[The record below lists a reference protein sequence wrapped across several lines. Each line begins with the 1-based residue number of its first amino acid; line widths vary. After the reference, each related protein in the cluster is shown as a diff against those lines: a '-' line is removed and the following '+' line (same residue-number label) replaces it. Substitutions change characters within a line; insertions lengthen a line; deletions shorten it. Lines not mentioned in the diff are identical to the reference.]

1 MQLVI
6 IESLSRVQLFHDPM
20 DCSPPGSS
28 VHFPVKNTGV
38 VAISFSRESSRPKD
52 HASPALASVFF
63 TTGPAGRPQSQL
75 LLPKSRQGSFPQSLS
90 KPQASQVRSNPSQG
104 TGCGEG
110 PPAATGSDLN
120 SEEPVGMNVFSSD
133 KPTDAQRNGGLK
145 SH

>member
-1 MQLVI
+1 MSNSFMIPWTVAHQAP
-6 IESLSRVQLFHDPM
+6 LSISQSRILEWLPFPSPGNLPDPRIM
-20 DCSPPGSS
+20 RLLHWQACS
-28 VHFPVKNTGV
+28 
-38 VAISFSRESSRPKD
+38 
-52 HASPALASVFF
+52 SPL
-63 TTGPAGRPQSQL
+63 GQQGRPQSQL